1 MKVVKTVVIELG
13 DQQLTATVTVE
24 MPDLPSDC
32 HLDPRMVLQAVAAN
46 QNITYASRHH
56 RDRNIRCI
64 VQPDLVTVQRA
75 SVQRNLRLVA

>member
-13 DQQLTATVTVE
+13 DQQITATVTVE

-32 HLDPRMVLQAVAAN
+32 HLDTRMVLQAVAAN
-46 QNITYASRHH
+46 QNVTYASRHH

-64 VQPDLVTVQRA
+64 VQPDLVPAPHA
-75 SVQRNLRLVA
+75 SALRNLRLVA